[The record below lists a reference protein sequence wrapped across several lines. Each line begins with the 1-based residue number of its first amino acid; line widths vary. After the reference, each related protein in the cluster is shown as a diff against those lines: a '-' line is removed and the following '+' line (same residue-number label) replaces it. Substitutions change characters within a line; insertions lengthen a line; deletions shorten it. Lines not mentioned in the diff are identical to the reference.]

1 MAIEKDTL
9 DQLLVGRDPKEVFN
23 KDGLFDELKKALAER
38 ILNAELEDHLG
49 GEPADGKPNHRN
61 GYSKKSVLT
70 ESSKLDIRVQ
80 RDREGT
86 FGVATKNLRPRHA
99 AKLDPRRRSHGT
111 IPTANAIRASFGCR
125 RFERQ

>member
-9 DQLLVGRDPKEVFN
+9 DQLLVGRDPKEIFS

-61 GYSKKSVLT
+61 GYSKSVLT
-70 ESSKLDIRVQ
+70 ESS
-80 RDREGT
+80 T
-86 FGVATKNLRPRHA
+86 Y
-99 AKLDPRRRSHGT
+99 
-111 IPTANAIRASFGCR
+111 GCR
-125 RFERQ
+125 ATERGRSIPYSPCRSSAWRWSAPSPGNRVA